1 MDRVAFI
8 KNLPAVKRKL
18 FVRNLQIIVHITH
31 NMCGIVGM
39 ILREEFT
46 NKELLKA
53 LKRLEYRG
61 YDSVGYATVEGI
73 LQKDIGEIDD
83 FVKTL
88 PEKRTRAAISHTR
101 WATHGGVTR
110 ENAHPHASCHDEI
123 YLVHNGIIENYER
136 LRDELQGHTFKSE
149 TDSEVIAHY
158 IQQKVQE
165 GLTMK
170 EAIESFIDVA
180 RGTYAV
186 LLLPKGKEKIYAF
199 KKDSPLVLGILP
211 KGYVVS
217 SDIYAFSDTS
227 QKAVF
232 FEDYEMAVVTKDSY
246 TFYKDG
252 NPIEKEIK
260 EFEVSFTEIEKDF
273 PHYMI
278 KEIHEQPLAVGR
290 LITSLQNEQKRTLEN
305 MADLMRK
312 SRKVV
317 FIAAGT
323 SYHASLL
330 GVYFFHTLGV
340 QIQTLIASEFKHYIT
355 CDKDTLV
362 IAISQSGETM
372 DVLKALKY
380 AQSQGAKIASIVNVP
395 YSTIQRM
402 SELSI
407 ELLAGQEICV
417 AATKTYTN
425 EVVTLLALAQ
435 QFGYT
440 VNLDTIPKRME
451 DCITMHEEK
460 IKELARTLKDRHD
473 IYLIGRGLS
482 YPVARE
488 SALKLKE
495 ISYVHAEGMMGGEL
509 KHGTIAL
516 IEDGTP
522 VVCLIPDE
530 DYEMESNT
538 REVQARGAH
547 TIVISNNR
555 EFKPDFFLN
564 TSSDGKFAI
573 LATVIGQM
581 LAYYIAKE
589 RGLPIDKP
597 RNLAKSVTVE

>member
-1 MDRVAFI
+1 
-8 KNLPAVKRKL
+8 
-18 FVRNLQIIVHITH
+18 
-31 NMCGIVGM
+31 MCGIVG
-39 ILREEFT
+39 IISQKAFT
-46 NKELLKA
+46 TIHLLKA
-53 LKRLEYRG
+53 LKKLEYRG
-61 YDSVGYATVEGI
+61 YDSVGYATVDGV

-83 FVKTL
+83 FLTIVPETKT
-88 PEKRTRAAISHTR
+88 KAAISHTR

-110 ENAHPHASCHDEI
+110 ENAHPHAACHDLFFI
-123 YLVHNGIIENYER
+123 VHNGIIENYEV
-136 LRDELQGHTFKSE
+136 LRTKLSGHTFVSE
-149 TDSEVIAHY
+149 TDTEVIAHY
-158 IQQKVQE
+158 IEQKVKE
-165 GLTMK
+165 GLPMK
-170 EAIESFIDVA
+170 EAIESFIKEA
-180 RGTYAV
+180 KGTYAV
-186 LLLPKGKEKIYAF
+186 LLLSKGEEKLYAF

-211 KGYVVS
+211 HGFVVS
-217 SDIYAFSDTS
+217 SDIYAFSDES

-232 FEDYEMAVVTKDSY
+232 FEDYEMAVITPHEY
-246 TFYKDG
+246 TFFKEG
-252 NPIEKEIK
+252 IPLEKEVI
-260 EFEVSFTEIEKDF
+260 EFVVTYTAVEKDF

-278 KEIHEQPLAVGR
+278 KEIHEQPMVAER
-290 LITSLQNEQKRTLEN
+290 LIRSLQAEQKDK
-305 MADLMRK
+305 MDAFVDLITQ

-317 FIAAGT
+317 FVAAGT

-330 GVYFFHTLGV
+330 GVHFFHYTGMET
-340 QIQTLIASEFKHYIT
+340 QTIIASEFRNYIT

-380 AQSQGAKIASIVNVP
+380 AKSQGATIASIVNVP

-402 SELSI
+402 SALSLEI
-407 ELLAGQEICV
+407 LAGQEICV
-417 AATKTYTN
+417 ASTKTYTN
-425 EVVTLLALAQ
+425 QVLTLLALAQ
-435 QFGYT
+435 QCGYT
-440 VNLDTIPKRME
+440 VDLDTASERIQA
-451 DCITMHEEK
+451 CIDTHEEK
-460 IKELARTLKDRHD
+460 VKDLAKTLKEKRD

-488 SALKLKE
+488 AALKLKE

-538 REVQARGAH
+538 KEVQARGAH
-547 TIVISNNR
+547 TIIISNN
-555 EFKPDFFLN
+555 EVFKPDFLLK
-564 TSSDGKFAI
+564 TSNDGKFAI
-573 LATVIGQM
+573 LATVIGQL